1 VSLTLPRSPV
11 VGVDEFIVGLLEPF
25 CVDNPTQKP
34 IHSWRIDVMRGALAI
49 GTMTDLALDTIL
61 DYFVEW

>member
-1 VSLTLPRSPV
+1 M
-11 VGVDEFIVGLLEPF
+11 GVDEFILGLLPSY
-25 CVDNPTQKP
+25 VDHPTQKP
-34 IHSWRIDVMRGALAI
+34 IHPLRIDVTRGALAI